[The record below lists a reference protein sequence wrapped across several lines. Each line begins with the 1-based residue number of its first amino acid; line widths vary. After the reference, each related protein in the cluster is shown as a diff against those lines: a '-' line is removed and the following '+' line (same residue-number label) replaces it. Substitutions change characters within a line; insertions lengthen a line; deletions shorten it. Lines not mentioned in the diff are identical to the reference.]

1 MNVLVVSLV
10 VGGKV
15 PVATRHTLT
24 CAEKIAPEVDVL
36 LIGEVPEDAAT
47 QVASFSG
54 VRSVFVCQMA
64 SVGAEGGA
72 CQVKAQSEGYS
83 LILFDAGTLGKAVMP
98 RVAALLGVPALSEI
112 CDVVSPDTFKRY
124 IYAGSLL
131 ATVKIAATPVIAS
144 VRTTAFDP
152 VLEKESPSL
161 VQNVEPVPS
170 PRAFTL
176 VSTQKK
182 REDTVDLES
191 ARIVVAA
198 GRGVIDEAGFKTA
211 EKLADRLHAGLASTR
226 ALVDAFIAP
235 ADTQVGQTG
244 KIVAPDLY
252 LAFGISGAI
261 QHLAGMKDSK
271 VIVAVNTDPEAPI
284 IDVCDYWL
292 EADAVQTLEALYKKL

>member
-1 MNVLVVSLV
+1 MSVLVVSLV
-10 VGGKV
+10 LSGKV
-15 PVATRHTLT
+15 PAATRHTVT
-24 CAEKIAPEVDVL
+24 CAVQIAPDVDVL
-36 LIGEVPEDAAT
+36 LIGEVPEDAASK
-47 QVASFSG
+47 VAAYAG
-54 VRSVFVCQMA
+54 VRSVFVCPILK
-64 SVGAEGGA
+64 VGAEGAA
-72 CQVKAQSEGYS
+72 CQVKALAQGYS
-83 LILFDAGTLGKAVMP
+83 HILFDAGTLGKAVMP
-98 RVAALLGVPALSEI
+98 RVAALVGVPALSEI
-112 CDVVSPDTFKRY
+112 CEVVSADTFKRY

-131 ATVKIAATPVIAS
+131 ATVKIDVTPVIAS
-144 VRTTAFDP
+144 VRTTSFDP
-152 VLEKESPSL
+152 APEKETPAS
-161 VQNVEPVPS
+161 VHNVEPVPS

-176 VSTQKK
+176 LSTQKK

-198 GRGVIDEAGFKTA
+198 GRGVIDEAGFKAA

-292 EADAVQTLEALYKKL
+292 EADAVQTIEALCKKL

>member
-1 MNVLVVSLV
+1 
-10 VGGKV
+10 
-15 PVATRHTLT
+15 
-24 CAEKIAPEVDVL
+24 
-36 LIGEVPEDAAT
+36 
-47 QVASFSG
+47 
-54 VRSVFVCQMA
+54 
-64 SVGAEGGA
+64 
-72 CQVKAQSEGYS
+72 
-83 LILFDAGTLGKAVMP
+83 MP

-152 VLEKESPSL
+152 VLEKESPSS

-292 EADAVQTLEALYKKL
+292 EADAAQTLEALYKKL